1 MRVGET
7 LAHPDICP
15 GDHAVSLYQAGG
27 VLRRRAET
35 LRASLRGAEL
45 DEKGWVAR
53 RDEAVA
59 VSRGGEAGAWD
70 GVEKY
75 DEAEHGNAAHE
86 AVLAEERERKEQG
99 RQQKEQTGQALQAAP
114 LGEGSGS
121 GSEAAAVAAA
131 SAKPAA
137 PAAAPADDD
146 DAHIF
151 ARLEELDL
159 LEEEAV
165 ARGESLEEEEDDD
178 DEEGAP
184 PPAYRVADGA
194 EQQARRTRPLGAG
207 GGGVAAGAPFPMM
220 TEADVAAFEEYKRL
234 MARKDEPERPQA
246 PAQVQTTRPPASLQ
260 PQRPPRRPAAP
271 GMRPP
276 APPPSS
282 PFDYSKWDHIEGL
295 SSDEGE
301 HGDSD
306 DESEDEED
314 LRLSRAP
321 KAHAVAPSA
330 QQSRVAPLVQPM
342 VAPRGPAAM
351 VVRER
356 DPHAAASP
364 AAPKNKRVSRFKAER
379 NPQDYTPM
387 EDVD

>member
-1 MRVGET
+1 MST
-7 LAHPDICP
+7 
-15 GDHAVSLYQAGG
+15 
-27 VLRRRAET
+27 
-35 LRASLRGAEL
+35 
-45 DEKGWVAR
+45 VAL
-53 RDEAVA
+53 
-59 VSRGGEAGAWD
+59 
-70 GVEKY
+70 
-75 DEAEHGNAAHE
+75 N
-86 AVLAEERERKEQG
+86 
-99 RQQKEQTGQALQAAP
+99 
-114 LGEGSGS
+114 
-121 GSEAAAVAAA
+121 
-131 SAKPAA
+131 
-137 PAAAPADDD
+137 
-146 DAHIF
+146 
-151 ARLEELDL
+151 
-159 LEEEAV
+159 
-165 ARGESLEEEEDDD
+165 
-178 DEEGAP
+178 
-184 PPAYRVADGA
+184 
-194 EQQARRTRPLGAG
+194 
-207 GGGVAAGAPFPMM
+207 
-220 TEADVAAFEEYKRL
+220 
-234 MARKDEPERPQA
+234 
-246 PAQVQTTRPPASLQ
+246 
-260 PQRPPRRPAAP
+260 PR
-271 GMRPP
+271 
-276 APPPSS
+276 PPPSS